1 MLGTA
6 DVGSTPMSHTSPRL
20 RRGLVVA
27 TAVGMSVAPVAAR
40 AAAAPPAPAG
50 QAAPPAGGIAAPP
63 AAARPAA
70 APPAPAVS
78 AAPSPSPSPSGDEVR
93 DLTPAVQRQ
102 LDATVQR
109 VMREANVPG
118 VTVGL
123 WTPDKAQY
131 V

>member
-1 MLGTA
+1 
-6 DVGSTPMSHTSPRL
+6 MSHMSPRL

-27 TAVGMSVAPVAAR
+27 TAVGISVAPAG

-50 QAAPPAGGIAAPP
+50 
-63 AAARPAA
+63 
-70 APPAPAVS
+70 S
-78 AAPSPSPSPSGDEVR
+78 AAPSPSPSPSPPGDEVR

-123 WTPDKAQY
+123 WTPDKGQY
-131 V
+131 VKSFGVADKSPGRTMSPDLYMRIGSETKTFTVTPVLQL